1 MINKRIAKRYAK
13 VFLHENM
20 EKESI
25 EIVADEVI
33 ALARVIES
41 DRDIKE
47 FFISPVNSR
56 KQKLR
61 VVRNI
66 VKKLELSTYTFNFF
80 ELLINKDSLALMSSV
95 AEELQEISDQINGFV
110 RVTLTT
116 AFEPSVTEL
125 EELSERISK
134 YFGSKAIIKRNIDSE
149 ILGGFI
155 LEGDGKLIDMSVRG
169 QIRRILSKV

>member
-1 MINKRIAKRYAK
+1 M
-13 VFLHENM
+13 
-20 EKESI
+20 
-25 EIVADEVI
+25 ADEVM
-33 ALARVIES
+33 ALAHVIES
-41 DRDIKE
+41 DKDIKE

-56 KQKLR
+56 KQKLK
-61 VVRNI
+61 VVGNI
-66 VKKLELSTYTFNFF
+66 VKKLELSTYTLNFF
-80 ELLINKDSLALMSSV
+80 ELLINKNRITLMSSV
-95 AEELQEISDQINGFV
+95 AEELQEISDQIKGFM
-110 RVTLTT
+110 RVALTT

-134 YFGSKAIIKRNIDSE
+134 YFGRKAIVERNINPE